1 MQKDQSTTS
10 IEALIPLSQ
19 AWATTRQTRLKPLNA
34 SVTAFR
40 NIHCGLA
47 DSNLHPSRPE
57 NFRHMQCRHCFAALT
72 ASAKFCGK
80 CGQAVPPAAPP
91 PAASILA
98 GRVCPSCKTE
108 CKPAS
113 KFCGKCGHAFVSL
126 APLPVEPQPPAVPT
140 DSSVVVPSPGQKTK
154 WVLVVAGLG
163 AAAIAAGGLAWWLM
177 RADTSPIPLPETA
190 ANPAAV
196 PAPAPT
202 ATAEPAPA
210 PAAGAVPAAPAQE
223 AQPGSAPTAAQMAP
237 VPSPSPS
244 PSAQQRQSA
253 EAERAAA
260 LAQQRAQEKA
270 RRETAEREREL
281 ADKAQLQKA
290 NKTLDD
296 LLK

>member
-1 MQKDQSTTS
+1 MQKDQSTTF
-10 IEALIPLSQ
+10 IEALIRLPQ
-19 AWATTRQTRLKPLNA
+19 AWATPRQTGLKPLSA

-47 DSNLHPSRPE
+47 DTNLHPSRPE
-57 NFRHMQCRHCFAALT
+57 NFRNMQCRQCFAALT

-80 CGQAVPPAAPP
+80 CGHAVPPAEPP

-140 DSSVVVPSPGQKTK
+140 DSSVVVPSPGRKTN

-163 AAAIAAGGLAWWLM
+163 ASAIAAGGLAWWLM
-177 RADTSPIPLPETA
+177 SADTSPIPVSETA
-190 ANPAAV
+190 ANPTAV
-196 PAPAPT
+196 LAPT
-202 ATAEPAPA
+202 PKATAEPAPA
-210 PAAGAVPAAPAQE
+210 PAAEAVPAAPAQE

-244 PSAQQRQSA
+244 AQQRQSA

-260 LAQQRAQEKA
+260 LALQRAQEKA